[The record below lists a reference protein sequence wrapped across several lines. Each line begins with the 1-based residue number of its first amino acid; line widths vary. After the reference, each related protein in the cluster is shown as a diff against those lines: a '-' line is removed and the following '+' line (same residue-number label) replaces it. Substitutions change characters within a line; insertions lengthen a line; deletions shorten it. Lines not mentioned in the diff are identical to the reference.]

1 MDDDDGAVGDDA
13 EEKVEIE
20 VELVVAVMV
29 AVDAADAAGVVER
42 RQQSCRTD
50 VDSGERESW
59 ESWAKDEEERI
70 PEVQPRGG
78 LG

>member
-29 AVDAADAAGVVER
+29 AVDAADAVER
-42 RQQSCRTD
+42 RQQSCRSD

>member
-29 AVDAADAAGVVER
+29 AVDAADAVER
-42 RQQSCRTD
+42 QQQSCRTD